1 MIGIIVATTGKPR
14 GEPERFSGVI
24 RLLQYIFRRLVAGV
38 MTLVVLITVAF
49 FMMHAMPG
57 SPFNPSE
64 EKNVPPEVLARIA
77 ASYGLDRPVFEQ
89 YVNYWSNLLQ
99 GDLGVSFKKADT
111 SVNQIIA
118 QHFPISARVGAIAA
132 AISLLVGLPLGIL
145 AAIYRGKGIDLAS
158 MAFATIGIS
167 IPVFVIS
174 VLMLYLFSDV
184 LSWLPSHGLSSWRH
198 YILPVACLSFNPI
211 AYIARQT
218 RSSMLEAMEQDYV
231 RTARAK
237 GVSEIMVVVKHALKN
252 ALTPVITYLG
262 PMIAGLLTGGFV
274 VERLF
279 SVPGMGRYFVQSISD
294 RDYTMIMGIVIFYGI
309 FVVICNLVSDILLV
323 IIDPRVKL
331 SN

>member
-1 MIGIIVATTGKPR
+1 MLKYILK
-14 GEPERFSGVI
+14 
-24 RLLQYIFRRLVAGV
+24 RLFAGV
-38 MTLVVLITVAF
+38 LTIVVLITVAF

-64 EKNVPPEVLARIA
+64 EKNVPIEVLERLA
-77 ASYGLDRPVFEQ
+77 ASYGLDKPVHEQ
-89 YVNYWSNLLQ
+89 YIDYWKSLLR
-99 GDLGVSFKKADT
+99 GDLGVSYKKTDT
-111 SVNQIIA
+111 TVNGIIA
-118 QHFPISARVGAIAA
+118 QHFPVSARVGAVAVVA
-132 AISLLVGLPLGIL
+132 SLLIGLPLGIL
-145 AAIYRGKGIDLAS
+145 SAVYRGKAIDMGS
-158 MAFATIGIS
+158 MVFATVGIS

-174 VLMLYLFSDV
+174 VLLMYLFSGV
-184 LSWLPSHGLSSWRH
+184 LQWLPSYGLSSWKH

-218 RSSMLEAMEQDYV
+218 RSSMLEALEQDYV

-237 GVSEIMVVVKHALKN
+237 GVTELMVIAKHALKN
-252 ALTPVITYLG
+252 ALTPVVTYLG
-262 PMIAGLLTGGFV
+262 PLVAGLLTGGFV

-294 RDYTMIMGIVIFYGI
+294 RDYTMIMGIVIFYGL
-309 FVVICNLVSDILLV
+309 FVVICNLISDILLA

>member
-1 MIGIIVATTGKPR
+1 MLKYILK
-14 GEPERFSGVI
+14 
-24 RLLQYIFRRLVAGV
+24 RLFAGV
-38 MTLVVLITVAF
+38 LTIVVLITVAF

-64 EKNVPPEVLARIA
+64 EKNVPIEVLERLA
-77 ASYGLDRPVFEQ
+77 ASYGLDKPVHEQ
-89 YVNYWSNLLQ
+89 YIDYWKSLLH
-99 GDLGVSFKKADT
+99 GDLGVSYKKTDT
-111 SVNQIIA
+111 TVNGIIA
-118 QHFPISARVGAIAA
+118 QHFPVSARVGAVAVVA
-132 AISLLVGLPLGIL
+132 SLLIGLPLGIL
-145 AAIYRGKGIDLAS
+145 SAVYRGKALDMAS
-158 MAFATIGIS
+158 MVFATVGIS

-174 VLMLYLFSDV
+174 VLLMYLFSGV
-184 LSWLPSHGLSSWRH
+184 LQWLPSYGLTSWKH

-218 RSSMLEAMEQDYV
+218 RSSMLEALEQDYV

-237 GVSEIMVVVKHALKN
+237 GVTEIMVIAKHALKN
-252 ALTPVITYLG
+252 ALTPVVTYLG
-262 PMIAGLLTGGFV
+262 PLVAGLLTGGFV

-309 FVVICNLVSDILLV
+309 FVVICNLISDILLA